1 MIVGHGGRSGQATTE
16 VVLLI
21 PLFIFFMFAFVKI
34 FGLLIL
40 VQRME
45 IASYYAARRWQ
56 LESHRNTQY
65 QASFDMG
72 PLLTD
77 IQNKVQG
84 YLGWGSP
91 ELQNLFA
98 LANPG
103 PTVTVQPT
111 EVWNVVTL
119 TVPISEKILFF
130 KVNTLNTT
138 MTVTKYVPN
147 RDRPILFR
155 LPGGGS

>member
-1 MIVGHGGRSGQATTE
+1 MTRARGARSGQATTE

-40 VQRME
+40 IQRME

-56 LESHRNTQY
+56 LESHRNVAIQ
-65 QASFDMG
+65 QSFDM
-72 PLLTD
+72 PTLLPD
-77 IQNKVQG
+77 IQSKVQN
-84 YLGWGSP
+84 YLGWGNP
-91 ELQNLFA
+91 EFQNLFA
-98 LANPG
+98 LADPG
-103 PTVTVQPT
+103 PMVSVQPT

-119 TVPISEKILFF
+119 TVPISETLLFF
-130 KVNTLNTT
+130 KFKPLNTT

-147 RDRPILFR
+147 RDRPILFK
-155 LPGGGS
+155 LPGS